1 MAKAV
6 SDDIAEPAGPDDLE
20 DSWVVDEDES
30 DRHLIRNQLAL
41 SPAQRLQT
49 LAASYSLY
57 RIGQERIGRKVHGHP
72 VDG

>member
-1 MAKAV
+1 MAKAQ
-6 SDDIAEPAGPDDLE
+6 SDNSAEPAGPDDLE
-20 DSWVVDEDES
+20 ESWLVNEDES

-57 RIGQERIGRKVHGHP
+57 RIGQQRIGRKVHGST
-72 VDG
+72 G